1 MIAAGESAVFMILLE
16 AMRPRQWT
24 KNVFVF
30 AGIVFAR
37 KLTDATSLWESVA
50 AFGLFCLL
58 SSSVYLINDLLDAER
73 DREHPTKRNRPIA
86 SGRLA
91 PSLAWTSAVGFA
103 GAAIAAS
110 FALTPGFAL
119 IAIIYFALNLLYTL
133 VLKHLV
139 ILDVLSIAMF
149 FVLRAAAGAAAISVP
164 ISHWLLIC
172 TILLAL
178 FIALSKRRHELVLLE
193 GNASSHRASLT
204 DYTPYLL
211 DQMISVVTASTLMA
225 YCLYT
230 VDDARTVKEV
240 GSERLIY
247 TIPCVLYGIFRYLYL
262 VHQKGE
268 GGDPDR
274 IIIADRPFLVNAL
287 IWTAIAAAAVYWR

>member
-1 MIAAGESAVFMILLE
+1 MPMVLLE

-30 AGIVFAR
+30 AGIIFAR
-37 KLTDATSLWESVA
+37 KLTDATSLWESLA

-91 PSLAWTSAVGFA
+91 PSLAWAAAVVFA
-103 GAAIAAS
+103 GASIAAS
-110 FALTPGFAL
+110 FALTRDFAL
-119 IAIIYFALNLLYTL
+119 TAIVYFALNLLYTL

-139 ILDVLSIAMF
+139 ILDVLSIAVF

-204 DYTPYLL
+204 EYTPYLL
-211 DQMISVVTASTLMA
+211 DQMIAVVTASTLMA

-230 VDDARTVKEV
+230 VDARTVKEV

-262 VHQKGE
+262 VHQRGE

-274 IIIADRPFLVNAL
+274 IVIADRPFLVNAL
-287 IWTAIAAAAVYWR
+287 VWTAVAAAAVYWR